1 MIRLKISELFLIRT
15 QILLVKQCDHFL
27 IRHSKLAQGIVDHLH
42 MLVHLRIGRIYHME
56 DHIRVFCFLQRA
68 FKRLDQMMRQFP
80 DKSYGICQ
88 KNLLFSRKIQCP
100 CGWIQ
105 RGKQLVFL
113 KNPACVIVFSNVDLP
128 ALVYPTIAATFT

>member
-1 MIRLKISELFLIRT
+1 
-15 QILLVKQCDHFL
+15 
-27 IRHSKLAQGIVDHLH
+27 
-42 MLVHLRIGRIYHME
+42 ME
-56 DHIRVFCFLQRA
+56 NHIRVFCFLQRA

-113 KNPACVIVFSNVDLP
+113 KNPCLCHCIQQCRFACVGVSYDRSHLHLTLIPL
-128 ALVYPTIAATFT
+128 AADQFAVLLHLFELFF